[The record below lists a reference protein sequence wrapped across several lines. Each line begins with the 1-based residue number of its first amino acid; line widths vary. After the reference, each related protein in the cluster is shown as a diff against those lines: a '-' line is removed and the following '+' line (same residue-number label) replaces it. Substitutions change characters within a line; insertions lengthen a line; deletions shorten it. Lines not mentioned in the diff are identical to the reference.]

1 MENIESSIVLI
12 ANRWKDNPNVVAAA
26 KQLANFSKTYGR
38 IQAMDDIESRKN
50 ARILWQKG
58 EGWYWDLVWAIV
70 EARIDAGPPE
80 SLVFEPA
87 ERLFIDYGYID
98 PRSTTPNEAFAVQLD
113 QPSCVDMYQY
123 NRLTDYLQE
132 NYALI
137 FSKPY
142 LGPEGGVSLEEKIN
156 RFTRELKTTEMRRK
170 MALGALFSKST
181 LVSQQELAGI
191 LNRLETGLVDSTET
205 DMRTK
210 RIREADGGE
219 RDAIRDHCKKYDL
232 AERELLALMD
242 SMEQQLTAPEEIT
255 AVAESVEPS
264 AAPEQESKPRELVL
278 DEDDDFLFGEVTSQV
293 KKEEAEIKKEEESP
307 DEIDAEIDLE
317 QMQETEKD
325 IQPQPA
331 SPGVEVL
338 DQSLKIIQ
346 NVISLHDKA
355 KFLAGLIVHVSNET
369 ERWKTR
375 ASVASNKFKGQGVP
389 ALKMELREGLN
400 KKREFMQLAARSA
413 RVDVSPLCRSTN
425 TPISFKRAGEIMM
438 DLTPLDPEMLRAS
451 RIRMYGIPRVIL
463 VPGQGLGVYDWTDN
477 SLIVPIFPV
486 TSDIKGFCFALGGFR
501 WDNDED
507 RTLKDSYALLKAN
520 KKKGIRAMQ
529 ESFYNDYFLWISK
542 ERKGYRILPKDVSK
556 WFGAFF
562 KQKK

>member
-12 ANRWKDNPNVVAAA
+12 ASRWKDNPNVVAAA

-181 LVSQQELAGI
+181 LISQQELAGI

-210 RIREADGGE
+210 RIREAEGAE
-219 RDAIRDHCKKYDL
+219 RDSIRDHCKHFDL

-293 KKEEAEIKKEEESP
+293 KKEEAEIKKEEESA